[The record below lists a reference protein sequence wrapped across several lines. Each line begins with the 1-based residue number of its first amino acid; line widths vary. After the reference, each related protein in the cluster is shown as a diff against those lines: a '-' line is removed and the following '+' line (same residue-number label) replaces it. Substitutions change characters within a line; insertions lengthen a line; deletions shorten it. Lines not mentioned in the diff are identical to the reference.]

1 MVTDKDIHDLDK
13 EVAVLQ
19 REVHTQFKE
28 VFARIKR
35 LEAILIGTSG
45 AIILLLLKMLTDG

>member
-1 MVTDKDIHDLDK
+1 MVTKTVHDIDKD
-13 EVAVLQ
+13 VAVLQ
-19 REVHTQFKE
+19 KEVHTQFKE

-45 AIILLLLKMLTDG
+45 AIILLLLKMLAEK

>member
-13 EVAVLQ
+13 ELAGLQ
-19 REVHTQFKE
+19 REVHNQFKE

-35 LEAILIGTSG
+35 LGAILIGTIG
-45 AIILLLLKMLTDG
+45 AIIYCC